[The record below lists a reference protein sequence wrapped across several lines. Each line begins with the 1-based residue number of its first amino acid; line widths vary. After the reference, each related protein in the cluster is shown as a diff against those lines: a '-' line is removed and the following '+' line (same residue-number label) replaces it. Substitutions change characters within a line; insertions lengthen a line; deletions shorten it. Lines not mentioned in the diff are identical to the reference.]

1 MTSVSIAPAVAL
13 AEADAL
19 IAHLRQRGLI
29 QAQAIADLQARI
41 AELEANIP
49 PATEEVTRG

>member
-1 MTSVSIAPAVAL
+1 MPVSIAPAVAL

-29 QAQAIADLQARI
+29 QAQAIAELQARV
-41 AELEANIP
+41 AELEAHIP